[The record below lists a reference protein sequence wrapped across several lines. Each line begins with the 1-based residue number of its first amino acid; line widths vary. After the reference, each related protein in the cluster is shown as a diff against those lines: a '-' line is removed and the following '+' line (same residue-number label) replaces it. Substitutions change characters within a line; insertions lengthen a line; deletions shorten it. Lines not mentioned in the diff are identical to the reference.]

1 MEPCYGNG
9 KFKNPNDWSEVDKRR
24 EINNEHPLLMM
35 PLYANGEEFNQ
46 GKYTF
51 WGGDTLTGKWEN
63 IPDDLKPYT
72 VIQLHPDDLPKRDG
86 AARDFYE
93 HMLEE
98 AAKYVNPKTG
108 KK

>member
-1 MEPCYGNG
+1 
-9 KFKNPNDWSEVDKRR
+9 
-24 EINNEHPLLMM
+24 
-35 PLYANGEEFNQ
+35 EFNQ

-108 KK
+108 KNEPIPVILTVYTAG